1 MDLKG
6 EFRQTLRPTIGPSI
20 TIVATD
26 VQATQVLRQMRLYQ
40 VENRGPDSVY
50 VRMFPNDGLA
60 NVVSTAAD
68 QVLRNGE
75 TSMVQVGVLGN
86 RTVADGPSVLY
97 VICAA
102 GETAS
107 VVITQVSRV

>member
-1 MDLKG
+1 LDLKG

-20 TIVATD
+20 TVAATD
-26 VQATQVLRQMRLYQ
+26 TQATQALRQMRLYQ
-40 VENRGPDSVY
+40 IENRGPDSVY

-60 NVVSTAAD
+60 NVVSTAD

-75 TSMVQVGVLGN
+75 TTMVQVGVLGN
-86 RTVADGPSVLY
+86 RTVVDGPSVLY

-107 VVITQVSRV
+107 VVVTQVSRV